1 MPEAIREGDI
11 PGVQLRRRQHLSVS
25 REEAWKWLVEPAKLA
40 RWLADEAEVEPG
52 PAGSPG
58 GLLLRGTSPRVD
70 PPPAPWR
77 EQGRTVELAPP
88 ELWGLL
94 FERLDANW
102 SAPTRLI
109 LKLHATPEGSELD
122 VLQHGFQRLP
132 LSIGLTVWESYR
144 LRWRTALARLAAAV
158 AG

>member
-11 PGVQLRRRQHLSVS
+11 PGVQLRRRQRLAVS
-25 REEAWKWLVEPAKLA
+25 REDAWKWLVEPDKLA

-52 PAGSPG
+52 PAG
-58 GLLLRGTSPRVD
+58 GLLLRGTSSRVD

-77 EQGRTVELAPP
+77 ERGRTVELAPP
-88 ELWGLL
+88 ELWGLS

-102 SAPTRLI
+102 LAATRLI
-109 LKLHATPEGSELD
+109 LRLYAVPGGSELD

-158 AG
+158 ESA